1 MCCRVVL
8 NLDNAC
14 QAFVGNPLPGCW
26 APVIDAILF
35 LRRVSVRFC
44 QYFQTS
50 WIAVTVSY

>member
-14 QAFVGNPLPGCW
+14 QAFGDNPLPGCW